1 MWKDAVLSAKGQVTV
16 PKEIRDAL
24 GIQANDK
31 IVFTIED
38 GRLILTPK
46 NVDFADLAGF
56 LGSPPNGPA
65 TLDEIEDTIASAA
78 SHSASQ
84 PLKKL
89 KGHAA

>member
-24 GIQANDK
+24 GMQANDK
-31 IVFTIED
+31 IVLTIED

-46 NVDFADLAGF
+46 NVNFSDLAGL

-78 SHSASQ
+78 SESVAE

-89 KGHAA
+89 KGQAA

>member
-24 GIQANDK
+24 GMQANDK
-31 IVFTIED
+31 IVLTIED

-46 NVDFADLAGF
+46 NVNFSDLAGF

-78 SHSASQ
+78 SQGASE

-89 KGHAA
+89 KGQAA

>member
-1 MWKDAVLSAKGQVTV
+1 MWKGATLSAKGQITL

-24 GIQANDK
+24 GIQPNDK

-46 NVDFADLAGF
+46 NVNFADLAGF

-78 SHSASQ
+78 SQSAAE

-89 KGHAA
+89 KGQAA